1 MTTYNKLERYKDL
14 LIQAQELRIQ
24 ILVELQAFKN
34 CGNTLNC
41 MIVET
46 SCNTCKKRDAIRDA
60 GIKAKEELRAKMKQ
74 VRLTLNKP
82 SLKRAGYANRIS
94 KLRTASISDIQ
105 ARYNDF

>member
-14 LIQAQELRIQ
+14 LLQRAELRIQ
-24 ILVELQAFKN
+24 HLAEMQAFKPCRNAIN
-34 CGNTLNC
+34 CLH
-41 MIVET
+41 
-46 SCNTCKKRDAIRDA
+46 SFSKCNTCKKRDAIRDA
-60 GIKAKEELRAKMKQ
+60 GIKRIKELREKSKQ
-74 VRLTLNKP
+74 LRLTLNKP